1 MPTCSCTARSSV
13 VCSFPVGVESQYEL
27 HPVVR
32 EVLLAQLEEDPE
44 RARELHG
51 RAAASLEADGEF
63 ADALEHL
70 ARAGR
75 HRDAFRLLSSIHL
88 SLYDAGRYDVVR
100 NTIDA
105 LPADAYATD
114 FAATMEFTWC
124 QVLVDRGALPRR
136 RRRVSHGGRSGRR
149 STACS
154 PPG

>member
-1 MPTCSCTARSSV
+1 MSCTA
-13 VCSFPVGVESQYEL
+13 
-27 HPVVR
+27 H
-32 EVLLAQLEEDPE
+32 
-44 RARELHG
+44 
-51 RAAASLEADGEF
+51 AAVSLEADGEF

-75 HRDAFRLLSSIHL
+75 HRDALRLLSSIHL

-100 NTIDA
+100 NTIKA
-105 LPADAYATD
+105 LPVDAYATD

-136 RRRVSHGGRSGRR
+136 CHATLVVGAAVAGPA
-149 STACS
+149 ACS